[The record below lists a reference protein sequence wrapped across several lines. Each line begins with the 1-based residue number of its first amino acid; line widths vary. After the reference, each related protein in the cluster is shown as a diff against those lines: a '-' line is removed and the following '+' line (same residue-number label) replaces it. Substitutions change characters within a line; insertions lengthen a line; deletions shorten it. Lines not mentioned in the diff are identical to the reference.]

1 MLTVRADSQE
11 VFDFRGLNLFM
22 KYLIAVLAS
31 VLSAWLFYFLVAAF
45 FVQVESLPVVL
56 VWLAN
61 LLLFV
66 FSLNAAHVISR
77 LFSLLAIETM
87 VVPLSAFLH
96 TLASDNDFLTAL
108 QREGQNPALIQYL
121 TNSGWDTE
129 HLILTSLGFT
139 LIFAVFAFFTSPE
152 RFALK

>member
-1 MLTVRADSQE
+1 
-11 VFDFRGLNLFM
+11 M

-31 VLSAWLFYFLVAAF
+31 MLSVWMFYFLVAAF
-45 FVQVESLPVVL
+45 FIQVESLPVVL

-61 LLLFV
+61 LVLFAL
-66 FSLNAAHVISR
+66 SINAAHVISR

-96 TLASDNDFLTAL
+96 TLASDQEFLTSL
-108 QREGQNPALIQYL
+108 QREGQNPALIRYL
-121 TNSGWDTE
+121 IASGWDTQ

-139 LIFAVFAFFTSPE
+139 LIFAVFSFFTSPE
-152 RFALK
+152 RFAFK

>member
-1 MLTVRADSQE
+1 PSL
-11 VFDFRGLNLFM
+11 M

-31 VLSAWLFYFLVAAF
+31 MLSAWMFYFLVAAF

-56 VWLAN
+56 VWRARWVFY
-61 LLLFV
+61 LF
-66 FSLNAAHVISR
+66 SINAAHVISR

-96 TLASDNDFLTAL
+96 TLASDQEFLASL
-108 QREGQNPALIQYL
+108 QKEGQNPALIQYL
-121 TNSGWDTE
+121 MSSGWDTQ

-139 LIFAVFAFFTSPE
+139 LIFAIFAFFTSPD
-152 RFALK
+152 

>member
-1 MLTVRADSQE
+1 
-11 VFDFRGLNLFM
+11 M

-31 VLSAWLFYFLVAAF
+31 MLSAWMFYFLVAAF

-61 LLLFV
+61 LVLYLF
-66 FSLNAAHVISR
+66 SINAAHVISR

-96 TLASDNDFLTAL
+96 TLASDQEFLASL
-108 QREGQNPALIQYL
+108 QKEGQNPALIQYL
-121 TNSGWDTE
+121 MSSGWDTQ

-139 LIFAVFAFFTSPE
+139 LIFAIFAFFTSPE
-152 RFALK
+152 RFAFK

>member
-1 MLTVRADSQE
+1 
-11 VFDFRGLNLFM
+11 M

-31 VLSAWLFYFLVAAF
+31 MLSVWMFYFLVAAF

-61 LLLFV
+61 LVLFIL
-66 FSLNAAHVISR
+66 SINAAHVISR

-96 TLASDNDFLTAL
+96 TLASDQDFLPSL
-108 QREGQNPALIQYL
+108 QKEGQNPALIQYL
-121 TNSGWDTE
+121 ISSGWDTQN
-129 HLILTSLGFT
+129 LILTSLGFT
-139 LIFAVFAFFTSPE
+139 LILAIFAFFTSPE
-152 RFALK
+152 RFAFK

>member
-1 MLTVRADSQE
+1 
-11 VFDFRGLNLFM
+11 M

-31 VLSAWLFYFLVAAF
+31 MLSVWMFYFLVAAF

-61 LLLFV
+61 LVLYLF
-66 FSLNAAHVISR
+66 SINAAHVISR

-96 TLASDNDFLTAL
+96 TLASDQEFLASL
-108 QREGQNPALIQYL
+108 QKEGQNPALIQYL
-121 TNSGWDTE
+121 MSSGWDTQ

-139 LIFAVFAFFTSPE
+139 LIFAIFAFFTSPE
-152 RFALK
+152 RFAFK

>member
-1 MLTVRADSQE
+1 
-11 VFDFRGLNLFM
+11 M
-22 KYLIAVLAS
+22 KYPIAVLAS
-31 VLSAWLFYFLVAAF
+31 MLSAWMFYFLVAAF

-61 LLLFV
+61 LILFL
-66 FSLNAAHVISR
+66 FSINAAHVISR
-77 LFSLLAIETM
+77 LFSLLAIETT

-96 TLASDNDFLTAL
+96 TLASDQEFLASL
-108 QREGQNPALIQYL
+108 QKEGQNPALIQYL
-121 TNSGWDTE
+121 ISSGWDTQ

-139 LIFAVFAFFTSPE
+139 LIFAIFAFFTSPE

>member
-1 MLTVRADSQE
+1 
-11 VFDFRGLNLFM
+11 M
-22 KYLIAVLAS
+22 KYPIAVLAS
-31 VLSAWLFYFLVAAF
+31 MLSAWMFYFLVAAF

-61 LLLFV
+61 LILFL
-66 FSLNAAHVISR
+66 FSINAAHVISR

-96 TLASDNDFLTAL
+96 TLASDQEFLASL
-108 QREGQNPALIQYL
+108 QKEGQNPALIQYL
-121 TNSGWDTE
+121 MSSGWDTQ

-139 LIFAVFAFFTSPE
+139 LIFAIFAFFTSPE
-152 RFALK
+152 RFAFK

>member
-1 MLTVRADSQE
+1 
-11 VFDFRGLNLFM
+11 M
-22 KYLIAVLAS
+22 KYPIAVLAS
-31 VLSAWLFYFLVAAF
+31 MLSAWMFYFLVAAF

-61 LLLFV
+61 LILFL
-66 FSLNAAHVISR
+66 FSINAAHVISR

-96 TLASDNDFLTAL
+96 TLASDQEFLASL
-108 QREGQNPALIQYL
+108 QKEGQNPALIQYL
-121 TNSGWDTE
+121 ISSGWDTQ

-139 LIFAVFAFFTSPE
+139 LIFTVFSFFTSPE
-152 RFALK
+152 RFAFK

>member
-1 MLTVRADSQE
+1 
-11 VFDFRGLNLFM
+11 M

-31 VLSAWLFYFLVAAF
+31 MLSVWMFYSLVAAF

-61 LLLFV
+61 LVLFIL
-66 FSLNAAHVISR
+66 SINAAHVISR

-96 TLASDNDFLTAL
+96 TLASDQEFLPSL
-108 QREGQNPALIQYL
+108 QREGQDPALIRYL
-121 TNSGWDTE
+121 IASGWDTQN
-129 HLILTSLGFT
+129 LILTSLGFT
-139 LIFAVFAFFTSPE
+139 LIFAIFAFFTSPE
-152 RFALK
+152 RFAFK

>member
-1 MLTVRADSQE
+1 
-11 VFDFRGLNLFM
+11 M

-31 VLSAWLFYFLVAAF
+31 MLSVWMFYFLVAAF

-61 LLLFV
+61 LVLFL
-66 FSLNAAHVISR
+66 FSINAAHVISR
-77 LFSLLAIETM
+77 FFSLLAIETM

-96 TLASDNDFLTAL
+96 TLASDQEFLASL
-108 QREGQNPALIQYL
+108 QKEGQNPALIQYL
-121 TNSGWDTE
+121 TSSGWDTQ

-139 LIFAVFAFFTSPE
+139 LIFAIFAFFTSPE
-152 RFALK
+152 RFAFK

>member
-1 MLTVRADSQE
+1 
-11 VFDFRGLNLFM
+11 M

-31 VLSAWLFYFLVAAF
+31 MLSVWMFYSLVAAF

-61 LLLFV
+61 LVLFI
-66 FSLNAAHVISR
+66 FSINAAHVISR

-96 TLASDNDFLTAL
+96 TLASDQEFLPSL
-108 QREGQNPALIQYL
+108 QREGQDPALIRYL
-121 TNSGWDTE
+121 IASGWDTQN
-129 HLILTSLGFT
+129 LILTSLGFT
-139 LIFAVFAFFTSPE
+139 LIFAIFAFFTSPE
-152 RFALK
+152 RFAFK

>member
-1 MLTVRADSQE
+1 
-11 VFDFRGLNLFM
+11 M

-31 VLSAWLFYFLVAAF
+31 MLSVWMFYFLVAAF

-61 LLLFV
+61 LILFIL
-66 FSLNAAHVISR
+66 SINAAHVISR
-77 LFSLLAIETM
+77 FFSLLAIETM

-96 TLASDNDFLTAL
+96 TLASDQEFLASL
-108 QREGQNPALIQYL
+108 QREGQNPALIRYL
-121 TNSGWDTE
+121 ITSGWDTQ

-139 LIFAVFAFFTSPE
+139 LIFAIFAFFTSPE

>member
-1 MLTVRADSQE
+1 
-11 VFDFRGLNLFM
+11 M

-31 VLSAWLFYFLVAAF
+31 MLSVWMFYFLVAAF

-61 LLLFV
+61 LVLFAL
-66 FSLNAAHVISR
+66 SINAAHVISR

-96 TLASDNDFLTAL
+96 TLASDQDFLASL
-108 QREGQNPALIQYL
+108 GREGQNPALIQYL
-121 TNSGWDTE
+121 ITSGWDTE
-129 HLILTSLGFT
+129 QLILTSLGFT
-139 LIFAVFAFFTSPE
+139 LIFAIFSFFTSPE
-152 RFALK
+152 RFAYK

>member
-1 MLTVRADSQE
+1 
-11 VFDFRGLNLFM
+11 M
-22 KYLIAVLAS
+22 KYLIAILAS
-31 VLSAWLFYFLVAAF
+31 MLSAWMFYFLVAAF

-61 LLLFV
+61 LVLFL
-66 FSLNAAHVISR
+66 FSINAAHVISR

-96 TLASDNDFLTAL
+96 TLASDQEFLPSL
-108 QREGQNPALIQYL
+108 QKEGQNPALIQYL
-121 TNSGWDTE
+121 MSSGWDTQ

-139 LIFAVFAFFTSPE
+139 LIFAIFAFFTSPE
-152 RFALK
+152 RFAFK